1 MPRISQVF
9 PSKHL
14 SAADLNGQEMILTI
28 TGADVQGF
36 DDGDKVVLFVEETEK
51 SFVMNKTNCQTVATM
66 YGDDTD
72 EWIGQRITVFS
83 TWVDFQGRQVEAI
96 RVRPKPPR
104 QQKPAPARKA
114 APPVTQADA
123 DMTDSEWEAGRE

>member
-36 DDGDKVVLFVEETEK
+36 DDGDKIVLFVEETEK
-51 SFVMNKTNCQTVATM
+51 SFVM
-66 YGDDTD
+66 
-72 EWIGQRITVFS
+72 W
-83 TWVDFQGRQVEAI
+83 
-96 RVRPKPPR
+96 
-104 QQKPAPARKA
+104 ARRG
-114 APPVTQADA
+114 
-123 DMTDSEWEAGRE
+123 S